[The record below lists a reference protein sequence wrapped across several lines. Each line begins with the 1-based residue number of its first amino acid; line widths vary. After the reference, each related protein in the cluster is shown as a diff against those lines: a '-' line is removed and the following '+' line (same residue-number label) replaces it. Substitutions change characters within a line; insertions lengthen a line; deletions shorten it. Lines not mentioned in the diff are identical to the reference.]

1 MTQASC
7 GEKIKAPEAP
17 APGAGRTVAIT
28 FTDSTYLDLLPW
40 HDLKI
45 LTRDDGEAPIVAE
58 TPYYGGMWLP
68 RMIAACAGT
77 AHTNDAE
84 VTALV
89 RAYAEQTLGGRG

>member
-1 MTQASC
+1 MRVSFSD
-7 GEKIKAPEAP
+7 P
-17 APGAGRTVAIT
+17 R
-28 FTDSTYLDLLPW
+28 YLDLLPW
-40 HDLKI
+40 HDLKV
-45 LTRDDGEAPIVAE
+45 LSRGDGGAPVVAE

-89 RAYAEQTLGGRG
+89 RAYAKSALEGRR